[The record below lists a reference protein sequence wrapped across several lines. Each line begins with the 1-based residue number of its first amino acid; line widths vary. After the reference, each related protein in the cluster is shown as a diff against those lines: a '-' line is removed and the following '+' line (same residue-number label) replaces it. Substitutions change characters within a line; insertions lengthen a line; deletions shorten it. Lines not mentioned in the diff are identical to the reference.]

1 MIIADGLISQDL
13 IIWERGRQQIDAS
26 CGLALTSP
34 ALSSAPASY
43 LVQLENEVRA
53 LLQNLG
59 PDEKLQ
65 FRWSQNGDFS
75 VPLKSYYNQTEA
87 LADSEWGRHQRNAKY
102 VLNSELQEAGKLRC
116 EKARLFLVKTG
127 VPVLGRDR
135 DKPGSVAETVS
146 QSFQLY
152 RRSTK
157 EMMKRLGGG
166 VKPLTSVQLFEE
178 CYLHVNPFE
187 QPPSSDFFKNQFRP
201 DRSIL
206 ENCLL
211 GDLALV
217 PGHPYCFYNG
227 GCFQSYLAL
236 SAPPMNT
243 FSGIIAQL
251 TSLPERDFSI
261 IVNIEALD
269 VAKEI
274 EKAEK
279 DLTKLRRAV
288 RSHPKASMLQEIEE
302 AENRV
307 RRLTS
312 REQHPMK
319 AQVLLHVWARSAV
332 ELQHKIAGLRVGCQL
347 MQGAKGYEV
356 ALPTMNRDLHFAAM
370 PGASFREPS
379 FWLKLGD
386 HNVANL
392 VPLVGD
398 SVASLEGAHA
408 LYHGWQGNLTGVKI
422 FKGSGGSESP
432 QLAFVTGKS
441 GGGKSAFLV
450 DLLTQTSPHV
460 DFGVTIDDGDSHGA
474 LLQVM
479 TNRSCRTF
487 TVDVNGGESLNYLDT
502 GGLPLSAF
510 HYTGA
515 IGVAMQ
521 MAGIPSEDE
530 ARNRRQAVLSR
541 VMRSFFHARFE
552 AWKEK
557 NPESI
562 PKLVQTLAE
571 ARVYRRLF
579 DPGKAFGDLWA
590 DFSEWRRSGAGKQSA
605 ESKEVR
611 SEIRSEI
618 KVIEQDQSCEDLV
631 NLSYAFLTRDEAPVH
646 SDFHDYLEKFQKEAE
661 QDQDELHLLVTLLE
675 PWRADRG
682 TRGCLFDGPNTV
694 DFAAKYVHIELGRMQ
709 DADPTL
715 KALVS
720 LVISNTIR
728 NEIMRRPRSQ
738 KKQLVIEELGSFL
751 TIKGGK
757 ELVQD
762 MYQRMRKH
770 NCWVVSVIQQL
781 SSLPD
786 DLART
791 VVGNC
796 RQAYLFRQKEEGDL
810 RALQK
815 AFDLP
820 DSIIEMMKQFPE
832 PSAERGAPFIFWED
846 LGNRSRAIPCF
857 NLVSPEMLYVAGSSG
872 SQHEKRKRALQGY
885 DSVFEGVLAEVSK
898 ETQVG

>member
-1 MIIADGLISQDL
+1 MNVTDGLINQDL
-13 IIWERGRQQIDAS
+13 IIWERGRQQIDVG

-34 ALSSAPASY
+34 ALAIAPASY

-53 LLQNLG
+53 QLQNLG
-59 PDEKLQ
+59 SDERLQ
-65 FRWSQNGDFS
+65 IRWSQNGDFS
-75 VPLKSYYNQTEA
+75 RPLKSYYDQTEA
-87 LADSEWGRHQRNAKY
+87 LADSEWGRYQRNAKY

-116 EKARLFLVKTG
+116 EKARLFLIKKG
-127 VPVLGRDR
+127 VPLLWRDR
-135 DKPGSVAETVS
+135 SDPGSVVEAVA

-152 RRSTK
+152 QRSTK

-166 VKPLTSVQLFEE
+166 VEKLSNARLFEE
-178 CYLHVNPFE
+178 CYLHLNPFE
-187 QPPSSDFFKNQFRP
+187 QSPSSNFFESQFRP

-211 GDLALV
+211 GDLAMV

-243 FSGIIAQL
+243 FSGVIAQL

-269 VAKEI
+269 VTKEI
-274 EKAEK
+274 EKAERE
-279 DLTKLRRAV
+279 LTKLRRAV

-319 AQVLLHVWARSAV
+319 AQVLLHVWARSAE

-398 SVASLEGAHA
+398 SVESLEGAHA
-408 LYHGWQGNLTGVKI
+408 FYHGWQGNLTGVKI

-479 TNRSCRTF
+479 TNRACRTF
-487 TVDVNGGESLNYLDT
+487 TIDVNGGESLNYFDT
-502 GGLPLSAF
+502 GRLPLSAF
-510 HYTGA
+510 HYAGA

-521 MAGIPSEDE
+521 MAGVPREDE

-541 VMRSFFHARFE
+541 VMRSFFHSRFE
-552 AWKEK
+552 EWKK
-557 NPESI
+557 NNPGLV
-562 PKLVQTLAE
+562 PQLVQTLAE
-571 ARVYRRLF
+571 ARIYRRLF
-579 DPGKAFGDLWA
+579 EPGKAFGDIWS
-590 DFSEWRRSGAGKQSA
+590 DFSEWRQSDSGQQSA
-605 ESKEVR
+605 KSEEVR
-611 SEIRSEI
+611 QE
-618 KVIEQDQSCEDLV
+618 VQAIEQDLSCEDLV
-631 NLSYAFLTRDEAPVH
+631 NLSYSFLTREDAPVH
-646 SDFHDYLEKFQKEAE
+646 SEFHDYLEKYQKETE
-661 QDQDELHLLVTLLE
+661 QDQDELQMLVTLLE

-694 DFAAKYVHIELGRMQ
+694 DFSAKYVHIELGRMQ

-720 LVISNTIR
+720 LVISSTIR

-781 SSLPD
+781 SSLPE

-791 VVGNC
+791 VIGNC

-810 RALQK
+810 RALQR

-820 DSIIEMMKQFPE
+820 DSIVELMKQFPE

-857 NLVSPEMLYVAGSSG
+857 NLVSPEMLYVAGTGG
-872 SQHEKRKRALQGY
+872 SQHEKRKRALQEY
-885 DSVFEGVLAEVSK
+885 DSVFEGVMAEVTK
-898 ETQVG
+898 ENQGQ

>member
-1 MIIADGLISQDL
+1 MTIADGLISQDL
-13 IIWERGRQQIDAS
+13 IIWEGGRQQIDAS

-75 VPLKSYYNQTEA
+75 VPLKSYYDQTVA

-116 EKARLFLVKTG
+116 EKARLFLVKSG
-127 VPVLGRDR
+127 VPVLRRDR
-135 DKPGSVAETVS
+135 NNPGSVAESVS

-152 RRSTK
+152 RRSSK

-166 VKPLTSVQLFEE
+166 VESLKSVQLFEE
-178 CYLHVNPFE
+178 GYLHMNPLE

-211 GDLALV
+211 GDLAMV

-236 SAPPMNT
+236 SAPPMST
-243 FSGIIAQL
+243 FSGVITQL
-251 TSLPERDFSI
+251 TGLPERDFSI

-279 DLTKLRRAV
+279 ELTKLRRAV

-319 AQVLLHVWARSAV
+319 AQVLLHVWARSA
-332 ELQHKIAGLRVGCQL
+332 EGLQHKIAGLRVGCQL

-422 FKGSGGSESP
+422 FKGVEGHESP
-432 QLAFVTGKS
+432 QLALVTGKA

-460 DFGVTIDDGDSHGA
+460 DFGVTIDEGDSHGA
-474 LLQVM
+474 LLQVI

-487 TVDVNGGESLNYLDT
+487 TIDVNGGESLNFLDT

-515 IGVAMQ
+515 IGVGMQ

-552 AWKEK
+552 DWKEK
-557 NPESI
+557 NPELI
-562 PKLVQTLAE
+562 PSLAQTLAE

-590 DFSEWRRSGAGKQSA
+590 DFSEWRQSKPGQQSA
-605 ESKEVR
+605 ESEEV
-611 SEIRSEI
+611 RSEI
-618 KVIEQDQSCEDLV
+618 KVIEQDLSCEDLV
-631 NLSYAFLTRDEAPVH
+631 NLSYAFLARDEVPVH
-646 SDFHDYLEKFQKEAE
+646 SEFHDYLENYQKEAE
-661 QDQDELHLLVTLLE
+661 QDQDELQLLVTLLE

-694 DFAAKYVHIELGRMQ
+694 DFSAKYVHIELGRMQ

-781 SSLPD
+781 SSLPE

-820 DSIIEMMKQFPE
+820 NSIVEMMKQFPE

-846 LGNRSRAIPCF
+846 LGNHSRAIPCF

-885 DSVFEGVLAEVSK
+885 DSVFEGVLAEVAN
-898 ETQVG
+898 ETQEG